1 MTSKIE
7 YAKMQESEVDMDNL
21 ATELLREIKQESKR
35 RFIIIMILIAALVGS
50 NLAWLIAWNLP
61 ADKEV
66 TTESYELQGEDSA
79 NVVYSSGEGDIEIN
93 GEN

>member
-1 MTSKIE
+1 
-7 YAKMQESEVDMDNL
+7 MDNL

-61 ADKEV
+61 SDKEV

>member
-1 MTSKIE
+1 
-7 YAKMQESEVDMDNL
+7 MDNL

-61 ADKEV
+61 AGKEI

>member
-1 MTSKIE
+1 
-7 YAKMQESEVDMDNL
+7 MQESEVDMDNL

-61 ADKEV
+61 SDKEV

>member
-61 ADKEV
+61 SDKEV